1 MKFGCDQASEHLFE
15 PEESLSEAER
25 DRLGQHL
32 LECADCL
39 AERELFLESWD
50 ALGEVQEELEPCP
63 LLRAKVW
70 EQIRQE
76 EREPAPAALLPR
88 SNLPL
93 RQVFLRLGAAAA
105 AVMLG
110 FGVGRA
116 LRPAP
121 VASVAAVAA
130 ATHQAQAQEELDPA
144 LIELA
149 SQEGYSVEIFPES
162 TQFSPIDGEMM
173 SALAPSNEA
182 REWLEGNQ
190 GAVVP
195 LQYISQSGGEV
206 YGGSPPR

>member
-1 MKFGCDQASEHLFE
+1 MTFGCDQASEYLFE
-15 PEESLSEAER
+15 PDESLSEANRVQLQRHLER
-25 DRLGQHL
+25 CP
-32 LECADCL
+32 ECR

-50 ALGEVQEELEPCP
+50 ALGDLQDELEPSP
-63 LLRAKVW
+63 MLRAKVW

-76 EREPAPAALLPR
+76 EKEPQPTVLLRKPDI
-88 SNLPL
+88 PL
-93 RQVFLRLGAAAA
+93 KTLVVRLAAAA
-105 AVMLG
+105 AAIMLG

-121 VASVAAVAA
+121 IASGAALTA
-130 ATHQAQAQEELDPA
+130 ATNQAQAQHELDPA

-149 SQEGYSVEIFPES
+149 SQEGYSVEIFPET

-182 REWLEGNQ
+182 KKWLEGNQ

-206 YGGSPPR
+206 YGPPK